1 MVIVV
6 GANDFDASLA
16 GDPGCAD
23 LDCWADTRAMLAAT
37 LDQVL
42 TRISALVPARA
53 PVVLTGYG
61 NVFLDGAA
69 GAALGPTYV
78 ANSDALTRSV
88 NSVLASTAAAHS
100 DRYADGYA
108 ALQGDR
114 REAGALLASDGDQ
127 PDAAAHLALAAAVQ
141 RTLSA

>member
-53 PVVLTGYG
+53 PVVLTGY
-61 NVFLDGAA
+61 LDGAA

-141 RTLSA
+141 RALSA